1 MTVESA
7 HDPLVA
13 AAATSAP
20 NPAWHVQSGTRLSRA
35 AGIAGAILALAL
47 IAVPAVAPRD
57 LIQDLIFVFTM
68 LALAQLWNALAGWGG
83 LVSVGQQA
91 FVGLGAYALF
101 ACVTLAGIDPVVA
114 IPLAGCFAAVVA
126 AVAGPLLLFRLEGP
140 YFAIGSWVVAEALRL
155 VCAQFKPLGG
165 GTGMSLSSAAL
176 IDMTGNKWVQA
187 VFGVRAAVARDII
200 VYWIALV
207 LAVGITLALYA
218 FVRSR
223 LGLGLAASRDNA
235 AAARSVGVQTGRI
248 RYILWIAVA
257 FITGMVGA
265 LIYLQKARISPDAA
279 FSVVDWTAY
288 VLFIVVIGGVRTIEG
303 PIVGVLI
310 FWALVYN
317 LAQYG
322 SLYLLVL
329 GVIAVGMM
337 LFVPAGI
344 WGSLAAQ
351 RGLQL
356 FPTRRLLARNASSPG
371 STQLRR

>member
-1 MTVESA
+1 MTIDSA
-7 HDPLVA
+7 REPLVDT
-13 AAATSAP
+13 AATPAP
-20 NPAWHVQSGTRLSRA
+20 TPIWQVQSGTQLSRA
-35 AGIAGAILALAL
+35 AGIMGSIVVVVL
-47 IAVPAVAPRD
+47 IAAPAVASRN
-57 LIQDLIFVFTM
+57 LIQDLVFVFTM

-91 FVGLGAYALF
+91 FVGVGAYALF
-101 ACVTLAGIDPVVA
+101 ACVTLAGIDPIAA
-114 IPLAGCFAAVVA
+114 IPLAGCFAGAIAAVV
-126 AVAGPLLLFRLEGP
+126 GPLLFRLEGP

-165 GTGMSLSSAAL
+165 GTGMSLSNAAL
-176 IDMTGNKWVQA
+176 IDMVGSKWIQVL
-187 VFGVRAAVARDII
+187 FGFRAAAAREVI
-200 VYWIALV
+200 VYWIALF
-207 LAVGITLALYA
+207 LAVGITLGLYA

-257 FITGMVGA
+257 FVTGMVGA

-329 GVIAVGMM
+329 GLIAVCTM

-344 WGSLAAQ
+344 WGTFAAHQ
-351 RGLQL
+351 SVQL
-356 FPTRRLLARNASSPG
+356 FPTRTFLVRKAP
-371 STQLRR
+371 